1 MLNENYA
8 LNSFTLLDPVLTD
21 TGLHKHQQNLINIIE
36 KNPGIRYRELL
47 RSTNLSNGVLTYH
60 LTELAGSNIINVER
74 RRGVTRYYSVQISS
88 EESKVISHIRNI
100 ISRKILL
107 LMIERG
113 SCTLSE
119 IAVLTNKAP
128 STISWYLQRLL
139 DANIIKKK
147 STSSDGVYYK
157 SRFYEVVNKILVLD
171 MLSKYVESPFEK
183 VVSNYSEIVE
193 EL

>member
-1 MLNENYA
+1 
-8 LNSFTLLDPVLTD
+8 
-21 TGLHKHQQNLINIIE
+21 
-36 KNPGIRYRELL
+36 
-47 RSTNLSNGVLTYH
+47 
-60 LTELAGSNIINVER
+60 
-74 RRGVTRYYSVQISS
+74 
-88 EESKVISHIRNI
+88 
-100 ISRKILL
+100 
-107 LMIERG
+107 MIERG

>member
-8 LNSFTLLDPVLTD
+8 LNSFTLVNPVLTD

-47 RSTNLSNGVLTYH
+47 RLTNLSNGVLTYH
-60 LTELAGSNIINVER
+60 LTELSGSNIINVER

-88 EESKVISHIRNI
+88 EESRVISHIRNV

-171 MLSKYVESPFEK
+171 MLSKYVESTFEK

>member
-8 LNSFTLLDPVLTD
+8 LNSFTLVDPVLTD

-47 RSTNLSNGVLTYH
+47 RLTNLSNGVLTYH

-88 EESKVISHIRNI
+88 EESRVISHIRNV

-107 LMIERG
+107 LIIERG

-171 MLSKYVESPFEK
+171 MLSKYVESSFEK

>member
-8 LNSFTLLDPVLTD
+8 LNSFTLLDPVPTD

-88 EESKVISHIRNI
+88 EESRVISHIRNV

-183 VVSNYSEIVE
+183 VVNNYSELVE

>member
-8 LNSFTLLDPVLTD
+8 LNSFTLLDPVPTD

-88 EESKVISHIRNI
+88 EESRVISHIRNV

-107 LMIERG
+107 LIIERG

-171 MLSKYVESPFEK
+171 MLSMYVESPFEK

>member
-8 LNSFTLLDPVLTD
+8 LNSFTLVNPVLTD

-47 RSTNLSNGVLTYH
+47 RLTNLSNGVLTYH

-107 LMIERG
+107 LIIERG

-147 STSSDGVYYK
+147 STSSDRVYYK
-157 SRFYEVVNKILVLD
+157 SRFYEVVNKILILD

>member
-88 EESKVISHIRNI
+88 EDSRVISHIRNV

-147 STSSDGVYYK
+147 STSSDGVYCK

>member
-47 RSTNLSNGVLTYH
+47 RLTNLSNGVLTYH
-60 LTELAGSNIINVER
+60 LTELSGSNIINVER

-88 EESKVISHIRNI
+88 EESRVISHIRNV

-107 LMIERG
+107 LA
-113 SCTLSE
+113 SL
-119 IAVLTNKAP
+119 K
-128 STISWYLQRLL
+128 
-139 DANIIKKK
+139 NI
-147 STSSDGVYYK
+147 
-157 SRFYEVVNKILVLD
+157 NL
-171 MLSKYVESPFEK
+171 
-183 VVSNYSEIVE
+183 
-193 EL
+193 

>member
-147 STSSDGVYYK
+147 STSSDRVYYK

>member
-8 LNSFTLLDPVLTD
+8 LNSFTLVNPVLTD

-107 LMIERG
+107 LIIERG

-147 STSSDGVYYK
+147 STSSDRVYYK

>member
-1 MLNENYA
+1 MLNENYVPY
-8 LNSFTLLDPVLTD
+8 SSTLLDPVPMD
-21 TGLHKHQQNLINIIE
+21 TSLHKHQQNLINIIE

-47 RSTNLSNGVLTYH
+47 RLTNLSNGVLTYH

-88 EESKVISHIRNI
+88 EETKVISHIRNV

-107 LMIERG
+107 LLIERG

-119 IAVLTNKAP
+119 IARVTNKAP

-147 STSSDGVYYK
+147 STISDGVFYK

-171 MLSKYVESPFEK
+171 MLSKYVESPFDK

>member
-1 MLNENYA
+1 MPNENYA
-8 LNSFTLLDPVLTD
+8 LNSFTLVNPVPTD

-47 RSTNLSNGVLTYH
+47 RLTNLSNGVLTYH
-60 LTELAGSNIINVER
+60 ITELAGSNIINVER

-88 EESKVISHIRNI
+88 EESRVISHIRNI

-107 LMIERG
+107 LIIERG

>member
-88 EESKVISHIRNI
+88 EESRVISHIRNV

>member
-8 LNSFTLLDPVLTD
+8 LNSSTLLDPVLTD
-21 TGLHKHQQNLINIIE
+21 TGLHKHQENLITIIE

-47 RSTNLSNGVLTYH
+47 RLTNLSNGVLTYH
-60 LTELAGSNIINVER
+60 LAELAGSNIINVDR

-88 EESKVISHIRNI
+88 EESRVISHIRNV

-107 LMIERG
+107 LIIERG

-171 MLSKYVESPFEK
+171 MLTKYVESPFEK

>member
-107 LMIERG
+107 LIIERG

-147 STSSDGVYYK
+147 STSSDRVYYK

>member
-8 LNSFTLLDPVLTD
+8 LNSFTLVNPVLTD

-47 RSTNLSNGVLTYH
+47 RLTNLSNGVLTYH
-60 LTELAGSNIINVER
+60 LTELSGSNIINVER

-88 EESKVISHIRNI
+88 EESRVISHIRNV

-147 STSSDGVYYK
+147 SASSDGVYYK

>member
-107 LMIERG
+107 LIIERG

>member
-8 LNSFTLLDPVLTD
+8 LNSFTLVDPVLTD

-47 RSTNLSNGVLTYH
+47 RLTNLSNGVLTYH

-88 EESKVISHIRNI
+88 EESRVISHIRNV

-107 LMIERG
+107 LIIERG

>member
-1 MLNENYA
+1 MLNENYV
-8 LNSFTLLDPVLTD
+8 LNSSALLDPVPLESS
-21 TGLHKHQQNLINIIE
+21 LHKHQQNLISIIE

-47 RSTNLSNGVLTYH
+47 RLTNLSNGVLTYH
-60 LTELAGSNIINVER
+60 LTELASSNIINVER

-88 EESKVISHIRNI
+88 DETRVISHIRNV

-107 LMIERG
+107 LLIERG

-147 STSSDGVYYK
+147 STISEGVFYK

-171 MLSKYVESPFEK
+171 ILSKYVESPFEK
-183 VVSNYSEIVE
+183 VVSNYSDIVE

>member
-8 LNSFTLLDPVLTD
+8 LNSFRLVDPVLTN
-21 TGLHKHQQNLINIIE
+21 TSLHKHQQNLINIIE

-47 RSTNLSNGVLTYH
+47 RLTNLSNGVLTYH

-88 EESKVISHIRNI
+88 EESRVISHIRNV

>member
-8 LNSFTLLDPVLTD
+8 LNSFTLVDPVLTD

-88 EESKVISHIRNI
+88 EESRVISHIRNV

-107 LMIERG
+107 LMIDRG

-119 IAVLTNKAP
+119 IAVLTYKAP

>member
-8 LNSFTLLDPVLTD
+8 LNSFKLLDPVLMD

-88 EESKVISHIRNI
+88 EESRVISHIRNV

-107 LMIERG
+107 LIIERG

>member
-88 EESKVISHIRNI
+88 EDSRVISHIRNV

>member
-88 EESKVISHIRNI
+88 EESRVISHIRNV

-107 LMIERG
+107 LIIERG

>member
-1 MLNENYA
+1 LVN
-8 LNSFTLLDPVLTD
+8 PVPTD

-47 RSTNLSNGVLTYH
+47 RLTNLSNGVLTYH
-60 LTELAGSNIINVER
+60 LTELSGSNIINVER

-88 EESKVISHIRNI
+88 EESRVISHIRNL

>member
-47 RSTNLSNGVLTYH
+47 RLTNLSNGVLTYH
-60 LTELAGSNIINVER
+60 LTELSGSNIINVER

-88 EESKVISHIRNI
+88 EESRVISHIRNV

-147 STSSDGVYYK
+147 SASSDGVYYK

>member
-107 LMIERG
+107 LIIERG

-147 STSSDGVYYK
+147 STSSDRVYYK
-157 SRFYEVVNKILVLD
+157 SRFYEVVNKILILD

>member
-88 EESKVISHIRNI
+88 EESRVISHIRNV
-100 ISRKILL
+100 ISRRILL
-107 LMIERG
+107 LIIERG

-183 VVSNYSEIVE
+183 VVSNYSEIME

>member
-8 LNSFTLLDPVLTD
+8 LNSFTLVNPVLTD

-47 RSTNLSNGVLTYH
+47 RLTNLSNGVLTYH
-60 LTELAGSNIINVER
+60 LTELSGSNIINVER

-88 EESKVISHIRNI
+88 EESRVISHIRNV

>member
-147 STSSDGVYYK
+147 SASSDGVYYK

>member
-1 MLNENYA
+1 MLNENYS
-8 LNSFTLLDPVLTD
+8 LNSFTLVNPVLTD

-47 RSTNLSNGVLTYH
+47 RLTNLSNGVLTYH
-60 LTELAGSNIINVER
+60 LTELSGSNIINVER

-88 EESKVISHIRNI
+88 EESRVISHIRNV

-147 STSSDGVYYK
+147 SASSDGVYYK

>member
-8 LNSFTLLDPVLTD
+8 LNSSTLLDPVLTD

-88 EESKVISHIRNI
+88 EESRVISHIRNV

-107 LMIERG
+107 LIIERG

>member
-8 LNSFTLLDPVLTD
+8 LNSFTLVNPVLTD
-21 TGLHKHQQNLINIIE
+21 TSLHKHQQNLINIIE

-47 RSTNLSNGVLTYH
+47 RLTNLSNGVLTYH
-60 LTELAGSNIINVER
+60 LTELAGSNMINVER

-88 EESKVISHIRNI
+88 EESRVISHIRNV

-171 MLSKYVESPFEK
+171 MLSKYIESPFEK

>member
-1 MLNENYA
+1 MLNENYS
-8 LNSFTLLDPVLTD
+8 LNSFTLVNPVLTD

-107 LMIERG
+107 LIIERG

-147 STSSDGVYYK
+147 SASSDGVYYK

>member
-8 LNSFTLLDPVLTD
+8 LNSFTLVNPVLTD

-107 LMIERG
+107 LIIERG

>member
-8 LNSFTLLDPVLTD
+8 LNSFTLLDPVPTD

-88 EESKVISHIRNI
+88 EESRVISHIRNV

-107 LMIERG
+107 LIIERG

>member
-107 LMIERG
+107 LIIERG

-147 STSSDGVYYK
+147 STSSNGVYYK
-157 SRFYEVVNKILVLD
+157 SRFYEVANKILVLD

>member
-8 LNSFTLLDPVLTD
+8 LNSFTLVNPVLTD

-47 RSTNLSNGVLTYH
+47 RLTNLSNGVLTYH
-60 LTELAGSNIINVER
+60 LTELSGSNIINVER

-88 EESKVISHIRNI
+88 EESRVISHIRNL